1 MKVLV
6 IQQRYGIGDM
16 VIFSPY
22 IQAISKKCGVPVSI
36 LAKKSSKAS
45 EIFSEDNSVN
55 EIIDLEKSLDTIRG
69 FFKLSKILKEKNFDR
84 VYIFNGSLRYNL
96 IAKHAGIKSI
106 FQYPLFTSK
115 DIIFQ
120 TAKIF
125 TENSIGEIVD
135 TQPSIKSD
143 KKKSDMIFD
152 KNYKH
157 IILGLSASG
166 ETKRW
171 GVNNFVKVT
180 NKVSK
185 EYKCKFYLAG
195 GSADQKIID
204 EFINKSESKNFFSLT
219 NLNIKEIIS
228 IIKYADLYLGNDTG
242 FMHISSALGVRCI
255 GIFIDSPAYAY
266 SGYSKNIKAIIPR
279 GETINSTTHNTNGR
293 DKISLDDVIQKV
305 LEYITR

>member
-135 TQPSIKSD
+135 TQPSIKTD
-143 KKKSDMIFD
+143 KKKSGMIFD

-180 NKVSK
+180 NKVSR

-195 GSADQKIID
+195 GSSDQKIID
-204 EFINKSESKNFFSLT
+204 EFISKSERS
-219 NLNIKEIIS
+219 
-228 IIKYADLYLGNDTG
+228 
-242 FMHISSALGVRCI
+242 
-255 GIFIDSPAYAY
+255 
-266 SGYSKNIKAIIPR
+266 
-279 GETINSTTHNTNGR
+279 
-293 DKISLDDVIQKV
+293 
-305 LEYITR
+305 

>member
-125 TENSIGEIVD
+125 TENSIGEIVG
-135 TQPSIKSD
+135 TQPSIKTD

>member
-125 TENSIGEIVD
+125 TENSIGEIVG
-135 TQPSIKSD
+135 TQPSIKTD

-180 NKVSK
+180 NKVSR
-185 EYKCKFYLAG
+185 ERKCKFYLAG

-204 EFINKSESKNFFSLT
+204 EFIGKSESKNFFSLT

-242 FMHISSALGVRCI
+242 FMHISSALGVKCI
-255 GIFIDSPAYAY
+255 GLFIDSPAYAY
-266 SGYSKNIKAIIPR
+266 SGYTKNIEAIVPR

-293 DKISLDDVIQKV
+293 DKISSDEVIQKV
-305 LEYITR
+305 LEHIAK

>member
-135 TQPSIKSD
+135 TQPSIKTD

-180 NKVSK
+180 NKVSR

-195 GSADQKIID
+195 GSSDQKIID
-204 EFINKSESKNFFSLT
+204 EFISKSESKNFFSFT

-228 IIKYADLYLGNDTG
+228 IIKYADFYLGNDTG

-266 SGYSKNIKAIIPR
+266 SGYTKNIEAIVPR

-293 DKISLDDVIQKV
+293 DKISSDDVIQKV
-305 LEYITR
+305 LKYITK

>member
-1 MKVLV
+1 
-6 IQQRYGIGDM
+6 
-16 VIFSPY
+16 
-22 IQAISKKCGVPVSI
+22 
-36 LAKKSSKAS
+36 
-45 EIFSEDNSVN
+45 
-55 EIIDLEKSLDTIRG
+55 
-69 FFKLSKILKEKNFDR
+69 
-84 VYIFNGSLRYNL
+84 
-96 IAKHAGIKSI
+96 
-106 FQYPLFTSK
+106 
-115 DIIFQ
+115 
-120 TAKIF
+120 
-125 TENSIGEIVD
+125 
-135 TQPSIKSD
+135 
-143 KKKSDMIFD
+143 MIFD

-180 NKVSK
+180 NKVSR

-204 EFINKSESKNFFSLT
+204 EFINKSESKNFFSFT

-228 IIKYADLYLGNDTG
+228 IIKYADFYLGNDTG

>member
-45 EIFSEDNSVN
+45 EIFSEDDSVN
-55 EIIDLEKSLDTIRG
+55 EIIDLERSLDTIRG

-125 TENSIGEIVD
+125 TENSIGEIVG
-135 TQPSIKSD
+135 TQPSIKTD

-180 NKVSK
+180 NKVSR

-204 EFINKSESKNFFSLT
+204 EFIGKSESKNFFSLT

-242 FMHISSALGVRCI
+242 FMHISSALGVKCI
-255 GIFIDSPAYAY
+255 GLFIDSPAYAY
-266 SGYSKNIKAIIPR
+266 SGYTKNIEAIIPR

-293 DKISLDDVIQKV
+293 DKISSDEVIQKV
-305 LEYITR
+305 LEYIAK

>member
-125 TENSIGEIVD
+125 TENSIGEIVG
-135 TQPSIKSD
+135 TQPSIKTD

-180 NKVSK
+180 NKVSR

-266 SGYSKNIKAIIPR
+266 SGYTKNIEAIIPR

>member
-135 TQPSIKSD
+135 TQPSIKTD
-143 KKKSDMIFD
+143 KKKSGMIFD

-180 NKVSK
+180 NKVSR

-195 GSADQKIID
+195 GSSDQKIID
-204 EFINKSESKNFFSLT
+204 EFISKSESKNFFSFT

-228 IIKYADLYLGNDTG
+228 IIKYADFYLGNDTG

-266 SGYSKNIKAIIPR
+266 SGYTKNIEAIVPR

-293 DKISLDDVIQKV
+293 DKISSDDVIQKV
-305 LEYITR
+305 LKYITK

>member
-180 NKVSK
+180 NKVSR

>member
-96 IAKHAGIKSI
+96 IVKHAGIKSI
-106 FQYPLFTSK
+106 FQYPLYTSK

-125 TENSIGEIVD
+125 TENSIGEIVN
-135 TQPSIKSD
+135 TQPSIKTD
-143 KKKSDMIFD
+143 KKKSDLIFD
-152 KNYKH
+152 KDYKH

-180 NKVSK
+180 NKVSR
-185 EYKCKFYLAG
+185 ERKCKFYLAG

-204 EFINKSESKNFFSLT
+204 EFIGKSECKNFFSLT
-219 NLNIKEIIS
+219 GLSIKEIIS
-228 IIKYADLYLGNDTG
+228 IFKYADLYLGNDTG
-242 FMHISSALGVRCI
+242 FMHISSALGVKCI
-255 GIFIDSPAYAY
+255 GLFIDSPAYAY
-266 SGYSKNIKAIIPR
+266 SGYTKNIEAIIPR

-293 DKISLDDVIQKV
+293 DKISSDEVIQKV
-305 LEYITR
+305 LEHIAK

>member
-69 FFKLSKILKEKNFDR
+69 FFKISKILKEKNFDR

-135 TQPSIKSD
+135 TQPSIKTD

-180 NKVSK
+180 NKVSR

-195 GSADQKIID
+195 GSSDQKIID
-204 EFINKSESKNFFSLT
+204 EFISKSESKNFFSFT

-228 IIKYADLYLGNDTG
+228 IIKYADFYLGNDTG

-293 DKISLDDVIQKV
+293 DKISSDDVIQKV
-305 LEYITR
+305 LGYITS

>member
-135 TQPSIKSD
+135 TQPSIKTD

-180 NKVSK
+180 NKVSR

-195 GSADQKIID
+195 GSSDQKIID
-204 EFINKSESKNFFSLT
+204 EFISKSESKNFFSFT

-228 IIKYADLYLGNDTG
+228 IIKYADFYLGNDTG

-266 SGYSKNIKAIIPR
+266 SGYTKNIEAIVPR

-293 DKISLDDVIQKV
+293 DKISSDDVIKKV
-305 LEYITR
+305 LKYITK

>member
-55 EIIDLEKSLDTIRG
+55 EIIDLEKSLDTIKG
-69 FFKLSKILKEKNFDR
+69 FFKLSKKLKEKNFDR

-96 IAKHAGIKSI
+96 VVRYAGIKSI

-135 TQPSIKSD
+135 TQPSIKTD

-180 NKVSK
+180 NKVSR

-195 GSADQKIID
+195 GSSDQKIID
-204 EFINKSESKNFFSLT
+204 EFISKSESKNFFSFT

-228 IIKYADLYLGNDTG
+228 IIKYADFYLGNDTG

-293 DKISLDDVIQKV
+293 DKISSDDVIQKV
-305 LEYITR
+305 LKYITK

>member
-69 FFKLSKILKEKNFDR
+69 FFKLSKILKKKNFDR

-135 TQPSIKSD
+135 TQTSIKTD

-180 NKVSK
+180 NKVSR

-195 GSADQKIID
+195 GSSDQKIID
-204 EFINKSESKNFFSLT
+204 EFISKSESKNFFSFT

-228 IIKYADLYLGNDTG
+228 IIKYADFYLGNDTG

-266 SGYSKNIKAIIPR
+266 SGYTKNIEAIVPR
-279 GETINSTTHNTNGR
+279 GETIYSTTHNTNGR
-293 DKISLDDVIQKV
+293 DKISSDDVIQKV
-305 LEYITR
+305 LEYITN

>member
-69 FFKLSKILKEKNFDR
+69 FFKISKILKEKNFDR

-135 TQPSIKSD
+135 TQPSIKTD

-266 SGYSKNIKAIIPR
+266 SGYTKNIEAIVPR

-293 DKISLDDVIQKV
+293 DKISSDDVIQKV
-305 LEYITR
+305 LEYITK

>member
-135 TQPSIKSD
+135 TQPSIKTD
-143 KKKSDMIFD
+143 KKKSGMIFD

>member
-135 TQPSIKSD
+135 TQPSIKTD
-143 KKKSDMIFD
+143 KKKSGMIFD

-180 NKVSK
+180 NKVSR

-195 GSADQKIID
+195 GSSDQKIID
-204 EFINKSESKNFFSLT
+204 EFISKSESKNFFSFT

-228 IIKYADLYLGNDTG
+228 IIKYADFYLGNDTG

>member
-135 TQPSIKSD
+135 TQPSIKTD
-143 KKKSDMIFD
+143 KKKSGMIFD

-180 NKVSK
+180 NKVSR

-266 SGYSKNIKAIIPR
+266 SGYTKNIEAIVPR
-279 GETINSTTHNTNGR
+279 GETIYSTTHNTNGR
-293 DKISLDDVIQKV
+293 DKISSDDVIQKV
-305 LEYITR
+305 LEYITN

>member
-135 TQPSIKSD
+135 TQPSIKTD
-143 KKKSDMIFD
+143 KKKSGMIFD

-228 IIKYADLYLGNDTG
+228 IIKHADLYLGNDTG

>member
-69 FFKLSKILKEKNFDR
+69 FFKLSKILKKKKFDR

-180 NKVSK
+180 NKVSR

-195 GSADQKIID
+195 GSSDQKIID
-204 EFINKSESKNFFSLT
+204 EFIGKSESKNFFSFT

-266 SGYSKNIKAIIPR
+266 SGYTKNIEAIIPR

-293 DKISLDDVIQKV
+293 DKISSDDVIQKV
-305 LEYITR
+305 LEYITK

>member
-69 FFKLSKILKEKNFDR
+69 FFKISKILKEKNFDR

-135 TQPSIKSD
+135 TQPSIKTD

-180 NKVSK
+180 NKVSR

-195 GSADQKIID
+195 GSSDQKIID
-204 EFINKSESKNFFSLT
+204 EFISKSESKNFFSFT

-228 IIKYADLYLGNDTG
+228 IIKYADFYLGNDTG

-266 SGYSKNIKAIIPR
+266 SGYTKNIEAIVPR

>member
-45 EIFSEDNSVN
+45 EIFSEDDSVN
-55 EIIDLEKSLDTIRG
+55 EIIDLERSLDTIRG

-96 IAKHAGIKSI
+96 IVKHAGIKSI

-125 TENSIGEIVD
+125 TENSIGEIVG
-135 TQPSIKSD
+135 TQPSIKTD

-152 KNYKH
+152 K
-157 IILGLSASG
+157 LGL
-166 ETKRW
+166 
-171 GVNNFVKVT
+171 
-180 NKVSK
+180 
-185 EYKCKFYLAG
+185 YLR
-195 GSADQKIID
+195 
-204 EFINKSESKNFFSLT
+204 
-219 NLNIKEIIS
+219 
-228 IIKYADLYLGNDTG
+228 KY
-242 FMHISSALGVRCI
+242 
-255 GIFIDSPAYAY
+255 
-266 SGYSKNIKAIIPR
+266 
-279 GETINSTTHNTNGR
+279 
-293 DKISLDDVIQKV
+293 
-305 LEYITR
+305 

>member
-135 TQPSIKSD
+135 TQPSIKTD

-266 SGYSKNIKAIIPR
+266 SGYTKNIEAIVPR

-293 DKISLDDVIQKV
+293 DKISSDDVIQKV
-305 LEYITR
+305 LKYITK

>member
-69 FFKLSKILKEKNFDR
+69 FFKISKILKEKNFDR

-135 TQPSIKSD
+135 TQPSIKTD

-180 NKVSK
+180 NKVSR

-195 GSADQKIID
+195 GSSDQKIID
-204 EFINKSESKNFFSLT
+204 EFISKSESKNFFSFT

-266 SGYSKNIKAIIPR
+266 SGYTKNIEAIVPR

>member
-69 FFKLSKILKEKNFDR
+69 FFKISKILKEKNFDR

-135 TQPSIKSD
+135 TQPSIKTD

-180 NKVSK
+180 NKVSR

-195 GSADQKIID
+195 GSSDQKIID
-204 EFINKSESKNFFSLT
+204 EFISKSESKNFFSFT

-228 IIKYADLYLGNDTG
+228 IIKYADFYLGNDTG

>member
-135 TQPSIKSD
+135 TQPSIKTD

-180 NKVSK
+180 NKVSR

-195 GSADQKIID
+195 GSSDQKIID
-204 EFINKSESKNFFSLT
+204 EFISKSESKNFFSFT

-228 IIKYADLYLGNDTG
+228 IIKYADFYLGNDTG

>member
-69 FFKLSKILKEKNFDR
+69 FFKISKIIKEKNFDR

-135 TQPSIKSD
+135 TQPSIKTD

-180 NKVSK
+180 NKVSR

-195 GSADQKIID
+195 GSSDQKIID
-204 EFINKSESKNFFSLT
+204 EFISKSESKNFFSFT

-228 IIKYADLYLGNDTG
+228 IIKYADFYLGNDTG

>member
-135 TQPSIKSD
+135 TQPSIKTD

-180 NKVSK
+180 NKVSR

-195 GSADQKIID
+195 GSSDQKIID
-204 EFINKSESKNFFSLT
+204 EFISKSESKNFFSFT

-228 IIKYADLYLGNDTG
+228 IIKYADFYLGNDTG

-266 SGYSKNIKAIIPR
+266 SGYTKNIEAIVPR
-279 GETINSTTHNTNGR
+279 GETIYSTTHNTNGR
-293 DKISLDDVIQKV
+293 DKISSDDVIQKV
-305 LEYITR
+305 LEYITN

>member
-55 EIIDLEKSLDTIRG
+55 EIIDLEKSLDTISG

-135 TQPSIKSD
+135 TQPSIKTD
-143 KKKSDMIFD
+143 KKKSGMIFD

-219 NLNIKEIIS
+219 NLSIKEIIS
-228 IIKYADLYLGNDTG
+228 IIKYADFYLGNDTG

>member
-135 TQPSIKSD
+135 TQPSIKTD
-143 KKKSDMIFD
+143 KKKSGMIFD

-266 SGYSKNIKAIIPR
+266 SGYTKNIEAIVPR

-293 DKISLDDVIQKV
+293 DKISSDDVIQKV
-305 LEYITR
+305 LKYITK

>member
-69 FFKLSKILKEKNFDR
+69 FFKISKILKEKNFDR

-135 TQPSIKSD
+135 TQPSIKTD

-228 IIKYADLYLGNDTG
+228 IIKYTDLYLGNDTG

-293 DKISLDDVIQKV
+293 DKISSDDVIQKV
-305 LEYITR
+305 LKYITK

>member
-135 TQPSIKSD
+135 TQPSIKTD
-143 KKKSDMIFD
+143 KKKSSMTFD

-180 NKVSK
+180 NKVSR

-195 GSADQKIID
+195 GSSDQKIID
-204 EFINKSESKNFFSLT
+204 EFISKSESKNFFSFT

>member
-69 FFKLSKILKEKNFDR
+69 FFKISKILKEKNFDR

-135 TQPSIKSD
+135 TQPSIKTD

>member
-69 FFKLSKILKEKNFDR
+69 FFKISKIIKEKNFDR

-135 TQPSIKSD
+135 TQPSIKTD

-180 NKVSK
+180 NKVSR

-195 GSADQKIID
+195 GSSDQKIID
-204 EFINKSESKNFFSLT
+204 EFISKSESKNFFSFT

-228 IIKYADLYLGNDTG
+228 IIKYADFYLGNDTG

-293 DKISLDDVIQKV
+293 DKISSDDVIQKV
-305 LEYITR
+305 LEYITK

>member
-135 TQPSIKSD
+135 TQPSIKTD
-143 KKKSDMIFD
+143 KKKSGVIFD

>member
-69 FFKLSKILKEKNFDR
+69 FFKLSKILKKKNFDR

>member
-45 EIFSEDNSVN
+45 EIFSEDDSVN

-125 TENSIGEIVD
+125 TENSIGEIVG
-135 TQPSIKSD
+135 TQPSIKTD
-143 KKKSDMIFD
+143 KKKSDLIFD
-152 KNYKH
+152 KGYKH

-180 NKVSK
+180 NKVSR
-185 EYKCKFYLAG
+185 ERKCKFYLAG

-204 EFINKSESKNFFSLT
+204 EFIGKSESKNFFSLT

-242 FMHISSALGVRCI
+242 FMHISSALGVKCI
-255 GIFIDSPAYAY
+255 GLFIDSPAYAY
-266 SGYSKNIKAIIPR
+266 SGYTKNIEAIVPR

-293 DKISLDDVIQKV
+293 DKISSDEVIQKV
-305 LEYITR
+305 LEHIAK